1 MSKETEDE
9 LEDVVVWYEHHKRDA
24 HFLDAKVAFLETTI
38 NNLIN
43 VTILQSADI
52 QRLEHRDPGDPD
64 RKAFDF
70 GSLIVKA

>member
-9 LEDVVVWYEHHKRDA
+9 LKDVVVWYEHHKRDA
-24 HFLDAKVAFLETTI
+24 AFLDGKIAFMETVVQ
-38 NNLIN
+38 NLIN

-64 RKAFDF
+64 KKAFDF